1 MARGSNMFPFIWD
14 PPLPF
19 CRYPVGCARIPPF
32 CSSSWYLAQH
42 DVFFFCLNHDNFAS
56 YIFLFL
62 WDNIHNMPW
71 GANVP
76 DPSAA
81 FVLHALYAP
90 LNSLVLT
97 AVFHCFFL
105 NTCNLKNKNYEK
117 NNYWKMGNVLV
128 FPGRELGHLDKWMVS
143 SFQQIA
149 FSPAGSFPGFKDTQ
163 LFWLR
168 FHSKMHVS
176 ILHNLANQMG
186 CFLIPLKKKLWA
198 NTHNLSNNEKKSGF
212 SQCLWATWSSHFL
225 LSCLLPLYPWRKVI
239 MVVWWLWNPLKISNQ
254 LKIQSVSA
262 AASLKAC
269 WFSSPGVWSLHALLV
284 SVCGISMYSSYLQLR
299 LNTCTFGWLAT
310 HTNCP

>member
-32 CSSSWYLAQH
+32 CSSSWYLAKH
-42 DVFFFCLNHDNFAS
+42 DGVFFFCLNHDNFAS

-117 NNYWKMGNVLV
+117 RII
-128 FPGRELGHLDKWMVS
+128 GRWE
-143 SFQQIA
+143 
-149 FSPAGSFPGFKDTQ
+149 T
-163 LFWLR
+163 
-168 FHSKMHVS
+168 
-176 ILHNLANQMG
+176 
-186 CFLIPLKKKLWA
+186 
-198 NTHNLSNNEKKSGF
+198 
-212 SQCLWATWSSHFL
+212 
-225 LSCLLPLYPWRKVI
+225 
-239 MVVWWLWNPLKISNQ
+239 
-254 LKIQSVSA
+254 
-262 AASLKAC
+262 C
-269 WFSSPGVWSLHALLV
+269 WFS
-284 SVCGISMYSSYLQLR
+284 QEE
-299 LNTCTFGWLAT
+299 NLAT
-310 HTNCP
+310 WTSDGSQVFSKWPSHLLGHFQASKTLNCFGYLFTQRCMCQF